1 MLKFQWNVE
10 VIGLF
15 GFVPV
20 NLNFV
25 TVLLQAKSHEKS
37 AFGLGSTV
45 IVFVIVSFGLQLSL
59 VMRERV
65 EVRFKMFEV
74 RFKMFDVEISL
85 PFNTQL

>member
-1 MLKFQWNVE
+1 M

-25 TVLLQAKSHEKS
+25 TVLLHAKSHEKS

-45 IVFVIVSFGLQLSL
+45 IVFVIVSFGLQLS
-59 VMRERV
+59 VVIKVKV
-65 EVRFKMFEV
+65 EVKAEV
-74 RFKMFDVEISL
+74 KVKDEVVLICL
-85 PFNTQL
+85 PFSTQ